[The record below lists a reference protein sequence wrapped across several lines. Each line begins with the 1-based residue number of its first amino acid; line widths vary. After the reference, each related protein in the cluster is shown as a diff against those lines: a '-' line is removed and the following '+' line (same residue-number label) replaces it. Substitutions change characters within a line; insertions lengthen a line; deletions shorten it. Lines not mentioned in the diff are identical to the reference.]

1 MMQSS
6 SQEVRDASMQTE
18 QKNESILEETKKLQN
33 SSKTIK
39 NRINEMAECARSI
52 TQEAETLG
60 GLSDGVDR
68 SLEKIGSEIDLFKV

>member
-1 MMQSS
+1 
-6 SQEVRDASMQTE
+6 
-18 QKNESILEETKKLQN
+18 
-33 SSKTIK
+33 
-39 NRINEMAECARSI
+39 MAECARSI